1 MRRRLLGA
9 TVAAAI
15 ALCGAGGVQA
25 QDRPPRVV
33 EIELREGRVSGP
45 ELRAP
50 ARGAPTLRL
59 TRGDRVELRW
69 SSDRTMDLHLHGYGI
84 EMRADEGGTTV
95 MAFLARAAGR
105 FAVETHVPAGRH
117 LTVLYLEVHPR

>member
-15 ALCGAGGVQA
+15 AVCGTGGVSA

-45 ELRAP
+45 DLRAS
-50 ARGAPTLRL
+50 AGGAPMLRV
-59 TRGDRVELRW
+59 TRGERVELRW
-69 SSDRTMDLHLHGYGI
+69 ASDRTMDLHLHGYRI
-84 EMRADEGGTTV
+84 ETRVEGGGTTV

-105 FAVETHVPAGRH
+105 FAVETHDPTGRH